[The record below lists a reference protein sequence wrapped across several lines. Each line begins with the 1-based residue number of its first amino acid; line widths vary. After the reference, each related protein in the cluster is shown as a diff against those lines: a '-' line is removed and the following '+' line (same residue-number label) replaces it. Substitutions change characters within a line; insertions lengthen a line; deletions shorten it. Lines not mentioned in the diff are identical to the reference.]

1 MLETKTN
8 TISASS
14 TDQASAKT
22 PETAQALRRS
32 VRTALADYEDRY
44 TVGGVRRSVREL
56 TGRDPIVIEHFQ
68 VSANRP
74 DCADPALYRR
84 LYGEDPHRCFV
95 LLPEDTFSSQQERVR
110 FQQSMADRLPA
121 GVSMQLVQLKQCVQL
136 DWHTY
141 LGVNSRV
148 GGYVAAA
155 IDEQVTIHYDTTIGG
170 ANHE

>member
-1 MLETKTN
+1 MPVCSVNFLN
-8 TISASS
+8 TSGANISPAVVACLSRGMGGI
-14 TDQASAKT
+14 
-22 PETAQALRRS
+22 PLRTR
-32 VRTALADYEDRY
+32 YRY

>member
-1 MLETKTN
+1 M
-8 TISASS
+8 ISPTASS
-14 TDQASAKT
+14 
-22 PETAQALRRS
+22 
-32 VRTALADYEDRY
+32 
-44 TVGGVRRSVREL
+44 
-56 TGRDPIVIEHFQ
+56 
-68 VSANRP
+68 
-74 DCADPALYRR
+74 LYRR

>member
-1 MLETKTN
+1 MRTYTRGPRFN
-8 TISASS
+8 RASTRPFS
-14 TDQASAKT
+14 DG
-22 PETAQALRRS
+22 ALR
-32 VRTALADYEDRY
+32 
-44 TVGGVRRSVREL
+44 
-56 TGRDPIVIEHFQ
+56 
-68 VSANRP
+68 SAR
-74 DCADPALYRR
+74 
-84 LYGEDPHRCFV
+84 